1 VHKEIVCEGIID
13 QSGGLDSGFG
23 NIRGRQHVLAGSQ
36 LLKVMS
42 RRLVGVQI
50 GRGASK
56 DCLTVVVPNVE
67 GIVNSRVESDIICS
81 VNHLGEAKDVGDV
94 IGIIVDFAEGW
105 DLSFEVQSASAS
117 VGMHGYG
124 SLGWA
129 NVARMRSLD
138 YRLSRQCQSQSLE
151 ERHLRDG

>member
-1 VHKEIVCEGIID
+1 MICEGIID

-23 NIRGRQHVLAGSQ
+23 KIRGREHVLARSK

-56 DCLTVVVPNVE
+56 DCLTVVLPNVE

-81 VNHLGEAKDVGDV
+81 VNHLGEAKDVGDM
-94 IGIIVDFAEGW
+94 IGIIVNFAKGW
-105 DLSFEVQSASAS
+105 DLSFEGQSSSAS
-117 VGMHGYG
+117 VSVHGYG

-129 NVARMRSLD
+129 NVANKVWITDCPVNARARV
-138 YRLSRQCQSQSLE
+138 
-151 ERHLRDG
+151 